1 IELRRRGRR
10 GRVAEGSREDGPGP
24 RAATDLAGPYLP
36 VIAPAILQRRRGR
49 GRGTRLAGDV
59 GHPRERLLRR
69 PELDLRLQHRIV
81 MRAAQRSVQLELA
94 LVRPRAGRD
103 LLASGR

>member
-1 IELRRRGRR
+1 RAPIGLPRETHLAPPKLLPIGKGIELRRRGRR

-81 MRAAQRSVQLELA
+81 MRA
-94 LVRPRAGRD
+94 
-103 LLASGR
+103 